1 MTNQPGN
8 DVVPLSDVESQMRYK
23 IAPPQR
29 GRSFATPFA
38 LREGTGLKW
47 KNLDFA
53 LKTSGKEA
61 QTSKSKTVLNK
72 VWGEVPAGKLCC
84 ILGPSGAGKTSLLN
98 ILAGRMSSDATKTVT
113 GSIMA
118 NGQTVNPASYS
129 FKKTVAYV
137 MQEDAVWST
146 LTCREALL
154 FAANLRIPSNV
165 SSKQKEDLVDLM
177 IAELGLEKC
186 KNVVCGGELIKGI
199 SGGEKKR
206 TW

>member
-1 MTNQPGN
+1 
-8 DVVPLSDVESQMRYK
+8 
-23 IAPPQR
+23 
-29 GRSFATPFA
+29 
-38 LREGTGLKW
+38 
-47 KNLDFA
+47 
-53 LKTSGKEA
+53 
-61 QTSKSKTVLNK
+61 
-72 VWGEVPAGKLCC
+72 
-84 ILGPSGAGKTSLLN
+84 
-98 ILAGRMSSDATKTVT
+98 
-113 GSIMA
+113 MA

-206 TW
+206 TCIGLELISNPSLIFLVKHTPTTTLVHTIRRQKSCNLDYFNSGRANEWPGRLFCVPKHQVAEEGFKGWFWCFVHHPPAFI